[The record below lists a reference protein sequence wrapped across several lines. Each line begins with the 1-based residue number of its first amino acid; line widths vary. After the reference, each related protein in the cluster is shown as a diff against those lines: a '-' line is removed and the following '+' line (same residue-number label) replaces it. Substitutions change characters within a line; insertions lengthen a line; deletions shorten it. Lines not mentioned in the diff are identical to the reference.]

1 MSRISSRM
9 EPMNARFDAV
19 SSESN
24 FFHSTPG
31 MSMRSKLSTE
41 IHCLPRVTPGLL
53 AALARVVPANELMKV
68 DLPTFGMPTIITR
81 MAAPTMPRLRRR
93 SISAESSFS
102 IRPFVAVARPRCL
115 ESIAM
120 QPAPALLK

>member
-1 MSRISSRM
+1 M
-9 EPMNARFDAV
+9 

-31 MSMRSKLSTE
+31 MSIRSKLSTE

-53 AALARVVPANELMKV
+53 AALARVVPAKELMKV
-68 DLPTFGMPTIITR
+68 DLPTLGMPTTITR

-93 SISAESSFS
+93 ASRAALISSTLFCKAPRRSGGFS
-102 IRPFVAVARPRCL
+102 GL
-115 ESIAM
+115 GH
-120 QPAPALLK
+120 LDK

>member
-1 MSRISSRM
+1 M
-9 EPMNARFDAV
+9 EPMKARLEAV

-31 MSMRSKLSTE
+31 MSIRSKLSTE

-53 AALARVVPANELMKV
+53 AALARVVPAKELMKV
-68 DLPTFGMPTIITR
+68 DLPTLGMPTTITR

-93 SISAESSFS
+93 AIRAESSFS
-102 IRPFVAVARPRCL
+102 MGPLAAVARPRCL
-115 ESIAM
+115 ESMAK

>member
-1 MSRISSRM
+1 
-9 EPMNARFDAV
+9 MNARFDAV

-31 MSMRSKLSTE
+31 ISIRSKLSTE

-53 AALARVVPANELMKV
+53 AALARVVPAKELMKV
-68 DLPTFGMPTIITR
+68 DLPTLGMPTIMTR

-93 SISAESSFS
+93 SIRAESSFS
-102 IRPFVAVARPRCL
+102 IKLLVAVARPRCF

-120 QPAPALLK
+120 QPAPALVK